1 MDLERLA
8 SLYQRRYNIVRA
20 LKQET
25 DELLMAVERQ
35 DNMST
40 GLLLDLREE
49 SVQNLEKNEM
59 EIRLVVEDNRENAR
73 TFRRIMTVEEKD
85 MASLSAPEN
94 KVAELASKIRKMLE
108 DIRLKN
114 ERMEF
119 RAKRMKDHYEEKILA

>member
-1 MDLERLA
+1 
-8 SLYQRRYNIVRA
+8 
-20 LKQET
+20 
-25 DELLMAVERQ
+25 
-35 DNMST
+35 
-40 GLLLDLREE
+40 
-49 SVQNLEKNEM
+49 LEKNEM

-73 TFRRIMTVEEKD
+73 TFRRIMAVEEKD

-119 RAKRMKDHYEEKILA
+119 RAKRMKDYYEEKILAYA